1 MCVDILRA
9 NLKDK
14 NKFPLNVV
22 DLDTKIEGT
31 TGKDLCKG
39 SASEK
44 CCECYMKLGVTS
56 PMTTTQ
62 MATTATPN
70 SSGYPFK

>member
-14 NKFPLNVV
+14 NKFPLNMV

-31 TGKDLCKG
+31 TT
-39 SASEK
+39 EMH
-44 CCECYMKLGVTS
+44 EIRNTEMH
-56 PMTTTQ
+56 
-62 MATTATPN
+62 
-70 SSGYPFK
+70 GYTESI

>member
-14 NKFPLNVV
+14 NKFPLNAV
-22 DLDTKIEGT
+22 DLVTKIEGT

-39 SASEK
+39 AASEK
-44 CCECYMKLGVTS
+44 CCECYKIL
-56 PMTTTQ
+56 Q
-62 MATTATPN
+62 
-70 SSGYPFK
+70 

>member
-1 MCVDILRA
+1 MDMMRA

-14 NKFPLNVV
+14 TVFPLNSV
-22 DLDTKIEGT
+22 DLDVKIEGT
-31 TGKDLCKG
+31 NGTKLCKG
-39 SASEK
+39 AMGSEK

-62 MATTATPN
+62 MSTTASPN
-70 SSGYPFK
+70 IA